1 MLMQRLRGLLA
12 GLGFLLTGLLLSSFL
27 PDLLPGIRMFRAEIF
42 RTNCL
47 LQCAPLFMQSAR
59 RK

>member
-1 MLMQRLRGLLA
+1 MLRLRGLLA

-27 PDLLPGIRMFRAEIF
+27 PHLLPGVRMFRAEIF

-47 LQCAPLFMQSAR
+47 LLCPPLSMQSAMV
-59 RK
+59 K

>member
-1 MLMQRLRGLLA
+1 MRRLRGLLA

-27 PDLLPGIRMFRAEIF
+27 PDLLPGVRMFRAEIF

-47 LQCAPLFMQSAR
+47 LLCPPSFMQSVR